1 MKKETILIVEDDLEI
16 RTLIQFFL
24 EKENFNV
31 ITAQHGI
38 KALEL
43 IQNHKPNLVI
53 LDIMLPG
60 MNGLD
65 ISKLIKKE
73 TYKW

>member
-31 ITAQHGI
+31 ITAQNGI

-43 IQNHKPNLVI
+43 MGKRHHLFEDQDSK
-53 LDIMLPG
+53 
-60 MNGLD
+60 NGVEEVQIID
-65 ISKLIKKE
+65 D
-73 TYKW
+73 TD